1 MNTGDSIVALH
12 YSFTSTVGAL
22 TATPSAS
29 SAGECAYSSQ
39 LTQVFVS
46 SSPLQQTAT
55 LSGLLCASFLSAHPK
70 MFSVYLAGSPA
81 SHLLPIDVY
90 IGDQLMTD
98 ISLHSDKVP
107 YCHFSSS
114 VSMSVGSFGV

>member
-12 YSFTSTVGAL
+12 YSFTSAVGAF
-22 TATPSAS
+22 TATRSPSS
-29 SAGECAYSSQ
+29 PGECAYSSQ

-55 LSGLLCASFLSAHPK
+55 LSGPPCASLLSVHPK
-70 MFSVYLAGSPA
+70 VFGIYLAGSPA

-90 IGDQLMTD
+90 IGDQLMAD
-98 ISLHSDKVP
+98 VSLHSDKVP
-107 YCHFSSS
+107 YCH
-114 VSMSVGSFGV
+114 